1 MKKINIALT
10 MRERENS
17 EYKEK
22 YNAVS
27 YQMIDFLDI
36 LNFNVFLIPINN
48 FKTDFLNSFDC
59 NGIIFGP
66 GEDTKFNLKKKK
78 GTKRDL
84 IEYQIYRYALKYDIP
99 ILGICRGMQ
108 VLNLFYGGKNNKVR
122 NHVTNSHKISIIDN
136 KFTSIYI
143 KKNIYKNSY
152 HNYGINDY
160 NLSKYLT
167 PWANVDKVVEGFY
180 DKKKKVYAIGWHPER
195 YKIFKKDDL
204 KFIKHIFNGKN

>member
-10 MRERENS
+10 MRERENNK
-17 EYKEK
+17 YKEK

-27 YQMIDFLDI
+27 YQMIDFLNT

-48 FKTDFLNSFDC
+48 FKINFLDSFNC
-59 NGIIFGP
+59 SGVILGP

-84 IEYQIYRYALKYDIP
+84 IEYQIFRYALKNNIP
-99 ILGICRGMQ
+99 LLGICRGMQ
-108 VLNLFYGGKNNKVR
+108 ILNLFYGGKINIVR
-122 NHVTNSHKISIIDN
+122 NHVTRSHKISIVDN
-136 KFTSIYI
+136 KFRSKYL

-152 HNYGINDY
+152 HDYGICDY
-160 NLSKYLT
+160 NLSKHLT
-167 PWANVDKVVEGFY
+167 PWAYVDDVVEGFY

-195 YKIFKKDDL
+195 YKIFKEDDL
-204 KFIKHIFNGKN
+204 KFIKHIFNG